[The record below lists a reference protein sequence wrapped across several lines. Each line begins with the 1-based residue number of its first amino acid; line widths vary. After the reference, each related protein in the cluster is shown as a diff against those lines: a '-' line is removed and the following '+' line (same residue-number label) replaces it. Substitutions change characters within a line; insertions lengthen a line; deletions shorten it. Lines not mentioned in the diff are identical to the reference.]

1 MNFRTLQANEIECR
15 VGTQAKDLKWAT
27 ILLYK
32 DARVDQRL
40 LDEVVG
46 AMNWQRSHQLIDGQL
61 FCSVS
66 IFNEKTGEWVTKQ
79 DVGTESM
86 TEKEKGR
93 ASDSFKRACFNWGIG
108 RELYS
113 SPFIFINLNESD
125 IKGGKLKMARF
136 KVQHIAYDE
145 NRNVS
150 ELTIVDSDNNVRFTM
165 GGKGGES
172 WIDAKK
178 LELAKQTNM
187 EALSAVYNAI
197 PEEHK
202 HLFRNYANQ
211 LAKNL
216 NK

>member
-46 AMNWQRSHQLIDGQL
+46 VMNWQRSHQLIDGQL

-113 SPFIFINLNESD
+113 APFIFINLNESD
-125 IKGGKLKMARF
+125 IKNGKLKMARF
-136 KVQHIAYDE
+136 KVQHISYDE
-145 NRNVS
+145 QRNVS
-150 ELTIVDSDNNVRFTM
+150 ELTIVDSNNNVRFTM
-165 GGKGGES
+165 GGKGGELEQR
-172 WIDAKK
+172 INNAVNRE
-178 LELAKQTNM
+178 ELASIFT
-187 EALSAVYNAI
+187 AI
-197 PEEHK
+197 PENDPSKEY
-202 HLFRNYANQ
+202 FRDLCNNRLAQ
-211 LAKNL
+211 LK
-216 NK
+216 K

>member
-15 VGTQAKDLKWAT
+15 VGSQAKELKWVT
-27 ILLYK
+27 LLLYK

-113 SPFIFINLNESD
+113 APFIFIDLNESD
-125 IKGGKLKMARF
+125 IKNGRLKMARF
-136 KVQHIAYDE
+136 KVKNIAYDE
-145 NRNVS
+145 HREVC
-150 ELTIVDSDNNVRFTM
+150 ELTIVDSDGNVRFTM
-165 GGKGGES
+165 GGKGGELEQR
-172 WIDAKK
+172 INNAVNRE
-178 LELAKQTNM
+178 ELAAIFT
-187 EALSAVYNAI
+187 AI
-197 PEEHK
+197 PDSDPYKEY
-202 HLFRNYANQ
+202 FRDLCNNR
-211 LAKNL
+211 LALIK
-216 NK
+216 K